1 MGLLGKIIG
10 GGIGLVLGGPL
21 GALVGAGLGHV
32 FDKGREALEKFNFS
46 DQQKSQVAFYACFF
60 GCLAKMMKAD
70 GVITK
75 DEVIC
80 LKEII
85 SKAFRLD
92 PIDRK
97 AVLEIV
103 QRAKD
108 DNVSANEY
116 IKQLAQLVNYNRD
129 LGIAFVSAL
138 YKLAIADNVLHQAEK
153 KILYYAEDAFRLGSG
168 TVDNMIGNINKGSV
182 SSLKESYAVLDCN
195 SNMSDIE
202 IKKAYRK
209 KCLEFHPDRLASKGL
224 PEEFIKFS
232 NEQIIKIHD
241 AYKKIMSSRG

>member
-1 MGLLGKIIG
+1 MGLLGKVIG
-10 GGIGLVLGGPL
+10 GGIGLALGGPL

-32 FDKGREALEKFNFS
+32 FDKGKESLEKFSFTN
-46 DQQKSQVAFYACFF
+46 QQKSQTAFYACFF

-70 GVITK
+70 GLITK

-85 SKAFRLD
+85 SQAFNLD
-92 PIDRK
+92 AADRK

-108 DNVSANEY
+108 DNVTAREY
-116 IKQLAQLVNYNRD
+116 VEQLAGIVNYNRN

-138 YKLAIADNVLHQAEK
+138 YKLALADNILHLEEK
-153 KILYYAEDAFRLGSG
+153 KILYYTEQSFRLDAG
-168 TVDNMIGNINKGSV
+168 TVDRMIGNVNKSSTIN
-182 SSLKESYAVLDCN
+182 LKEAYAVLGCN
-195 SNMSDIE
+195 SDMTDIE
-202 IKKAYRK
+202 VKKAYRK
-209 KCLEFHPDRLASKGL
+209 KCLEFHPDKLTSKGL

-232 NEQIIKIHD
+232 NEQMIKIHD
-241 AYKKIMSSRG
+241 AYKSIMNSRS

>member
-1 MGLLGKIIG
+1 MGLLGKVIG
-10 GGIGLVLGGPL
+10 GGIGLALGGPL

-32 FDKGREALEKFNFS
+32 FDKGKESLARFDFTA
-46 DQQKSQVAFYACFF
+46 QQKSQAAFYACFF

-70 GVITK
+70 GLITK
-75 DEVIC
+75 DEVKC

-85 SKAFRLD
+85 SQAFNLD
-92 PIDRK
+92 DTDRK

-108 DNVSANEY
+108 DNISAREY
-116 IKQLAQLVNYNRD
+116 IEQLAGIVNYNRD

-138 YKLAIADNVLHQAEK
+138 YKLALADNVLHFEEK
-153 KILYYAEDAFRLGSG
+153 KILYYTEKSFRLDPG
-168 TVDNMIGNINKGSV
+168 TVDRMIGNVNRNSTIN
-182 SSLKESYAVLDCN
+182 LKASYTMLNCTPD
-195 SNMSDIE
+195 MSDTE

-209 KCLEFHPDRLASKGL
+209 KCLEFHPDKLMNKGL

-232 NEQIIKIHD
+232 NEQMIKIHD
-241 AYKKIMSSRG
+241 AYKNIMNSKS